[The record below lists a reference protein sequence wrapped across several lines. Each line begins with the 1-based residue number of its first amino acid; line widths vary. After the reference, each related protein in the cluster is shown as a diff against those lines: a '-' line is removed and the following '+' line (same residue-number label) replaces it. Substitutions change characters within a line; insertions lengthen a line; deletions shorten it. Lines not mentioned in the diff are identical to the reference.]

1 MEGKSYYAKPVAGK
15 EGTYEY
21 HVERC
26 YVIACNEIKRSHETL
41 EKVITELGED
51 PETFTRLMKIAV
63 LFHDTGKVNRLFQQ
77 MMSKLISGQPVHR
90 KDYFRHELISCIF
103 LFCLE
108 KDSFKRVSIPYHFY
122 AILGHH
128 KPLKN
133 NFRKFINNL
142 CDKEWPMPDEAETS
156 YIIDTIKAISN
167 GEFSYK
173 PGVSLPPSNVAR
185 GLLVRLTDMYKEGRY
200 SGKKD
205 IHNIRALHGLMKGF
219 LHFCD
224 WLGSSGSYDGE
235 MYTLD
240 SKGPEYIFNKLK
252 DRLEDEGKIYEPRK
266 FHTECLKHQGD
277 AVVIA
282 PTGSGK
288 TEAGLIWAL
297 NTRPKK
303 IILLMPTMVTS
314 NSLYER
320 LCYYFGQTRC
330 GLAHSGIATYFA
342 ARKENVNGKTVENA
356 EDYGE
361 ETYDVDR
368 FRLLN
373 QKAFMPAVMVSTV
386 DQMLTCGFN
395 TGLWSLKEYALLGS
409 AVIFDEIQAY
419 EPYTIG
425 LITSLI
431 RKIKSLGGKVMI
443 MSATMP
449 RFLREHFL
457 ELLGLPG
464 ALVAEERLGIRRN
477 RWIYLDCTVEEIRE
491 LVMNE
496 LKVNKKVALIV
507 NDIKTAKQEYFA
519 YTTLLNKAGLE
530 NCSILCLHSEFAAID
545 RQEKERE
552 LTDKNGNPYDLVIA
566 TQVIEVSLDVS
577 FDVMFS
583 ECAPIDSLVQRA
595 GRCNRYGLL
604 SEGKFFVFNASET
617 AMNYVYKNKDDIIKK
632 TVQVVKNNQGLLSE
646 AEISLMIEDVYCD
659 WNLYNDEYKEGE
671 MLYSKIENKYE
682 IWDLSISENEEELLT
697 RSNAITKVPVIP
709 ANPYMDTVIRLFEEK
724 KFELIPLYE
733 VPVKISDYKNQYRNK
748 YCENSY
754 KLPIFAV
761 DYSKET
767 GLNADNNYFF

>member
-205 IHNIRALHGLMKGF
+205 IHNIRALYGLMKGF

-356 EDYGE
+356 EDY
-361 ETYDVDR
+361 
-368 FRLLN
+368 
-373 QKAFMPAVMVSTV
+373 
-386 DQMLTCGFN
+386 
-395 TGLWSLKEYALLGS
+395 
-409 AVIFDEIQAY
+409 
-419 EPYTIG
+419 
-425 LITSLI
+425 
-431 RKIKSLGGKVMI
+431 
-443 MSATMP
+443 
-449 RFLREHFL
+449 
-457 ELLGLPG
+457 
-464 ALVAEERLGIRRN
+464 RR
-477 RWIYLDCTVEEIRE
+477 R
-491 LVMNE
+491 
-496 LKVNKKVALIV
+496 
-507 NDIKTAKQEYFA
+507 DI
-519 YTTLLNKAGLE
+519 
-530 NCSILCLHSEFAAID
+530 
-545 RQEKERE
+545 
-552 LTDKNGNPYDLVIA
+552 
-566 TQVIEVSLDVS
+566 
-577 FDVMFS
+577 
-583 ECAPIDSLVQRA
+583 
-595 GRCNRYGLL
+595 
-604 SEGKFFVFNASET
+604 
-617 AMNYVYKNKDDIIKK
+617 
-632 TVQVVKNNQGLLSE
+632 
-646 AEISLMIEDVYCD
+646 
-659 WNLYNDEYKEGE
+659 
-671 MLYSKIENKYE
+671 
-682 IWDLSISENEEELLT
+682 
-697 RSNAITKVPVIP
+697 
-709 ANPYMDTVIRLFEEK
+709 
-724 KFELIPLYE
+724 
-733 VPVKISDYKNQYRNK
+733 
-748 YCENSY
+748 
-754 KLPIFAV
+754 
-761 DYSKET
+761 
-767 GLNADNNYFF
+767 